1 MHAELH
7 RKLGAANQREV
18 CTLLPSLSYMYDLRT
33 HLERLE
39 VATGDERDDPGDARR
54 ALRLVHE
61 QVRAARLQAGSIL
74 AFGQESASTSSSPS
88 GRAPS
93 RRPSSTRS
101 IRQ

>member
-7 RKLGAANQREV
+7 RKLGAANQRSRREV

-39 VATGDERDDPGDARR
+39 VAIGDERDDPGDARR

-61 QVRAARLQAGSIL
+61 QGRAARLHAGSIL
-74 AFGQESASTSSSPS
+74 AFG
-88 GRAPS
+88 
-93 RRPSSTRS
+93 
-101 IRQ
+101 